1 MTRTEATIE
10 REALLSYCD
19 NTAGYEILAH
29 LMTVNTD
36 SMEVELI
43 PRSRQEIH
51 ALVNADDRTMD
62 RRLKEGHDELGILHA
77 ESGEGHEQYDDMRR
91 VYRIVP
97 GRITPELLREIKMK
111 GYFRPRQP
119 HSTVSHADVSGG
131 DSTFFGPLPEWEEF
145 VNEYL

>member
-1 MTRTEATIE
+1 MTQPQGTIE
-10 REALLSYCD
+10 RKALLSYCD
-19 NTAGYEILAH
+19 NTVGYEIVANLIAVD
-29 LMTVNTD
+29 TN
-36 SMEVELI
+36 SMEVELL

-51 ALVNADDRTMD
+51 SLVNAGDRTVD
-62 RRLKEGHDELGILHA
+62 RRLKEGHEDLMILYA
-77 ESGEGHEQYDDMRR
+77 ETGEGYEQYDDMSR

-97 GRITPELLREIKMK
+97 GRIGPELLREIKMK

-131 DSTFFGPLPEWEEF
+131 NSTFGSLPEWEEF

>member
-10 REALLSYCD
+10 REALLDYCD

-29 LMTVNTD
+29 LMAVDTD
-36 SMEVELI
+36 SMAIELI

-51 ALVNADDRTMD
+51 ALVNAGDRSID
-62 RRLKEGHDELGILHA
+62 RRLKEGHEEIGILHA
-77 ESGEGHEQYDDMRR
+77 ESGEGYEQYPDTRR

-97 GRITPELLREIKMK
+97 GRIDPELLREIKMK

-119 HSTVSHADVSGG
+119 NSTVPHANVEGG
-131 DSTFFGPLPEWEEF
+131 DSTFGPLPEWKRF
-145 VNEYL
+145 VNE